1 MSMADNRRNRPEYSD
16 DAYESKPQGTPQ
28 GDPLAELA
36 RLIGQNDP
44 FADVSRQDL
53 GRQVARKPLDVAAN
67 DRPAPEW
74 LSRPA
79 QPADEGE
86 YEHPAPR
93 ASSAPTRYRDE
104 YRADLASFRPS
115 SDDPHAPAP
124 Y

>member
-1 MSMADNRRNRPEYSD
+1 MSMADNRRNRPGYSD
-16 DAYESKPQGTPQ
+16 DAFAPKPQGTPQ

-44 FADVSRQDL
+44 FADV
-53 GRQVARKPLDVAAN
+53 GRPSARKPLDVQAD

-79 QPADEGE
+79 PEHDHDQDLGE
-86 YEHPAPR
+86 YDHPAPR
-93 ASSAPTRYRDE
+93 ADAAPRAASAPTRYRDE

-115 SDDPHAPAP
+115 SDAAP
-124 Y
+124 